1 MRYKEGDVV
10 TITTKHI
17 NPETMRTPN
26 DLWINP
32 IMTEMAGEKHVIAIA
47 SDGDE
52 YDTYKLIGH
61 VWWTW
66 DDWCFEES
74 DSLMDFSGVE
84 VLI

>member
-1 MRYKEGDVV
+1 MRYEEGDVV

-32 IMTEMAGEKHVIAIA
+32 KMMEMAGEKHVIARVH
-47 SDGDE
+47 DDVE
-52 YDTYKLIGH
+52 YDTYELKDCM
-61 VWWTW
+61 WTW
-66 DDWCFEES
+66 DDWCFEET

-84 VLI
+84 ALI

>member
-26 DLWINP
+26 GLWINP
-32 IMTEMAGEKHVIAIA
+32 IMMEMAGEKHVIAIA
-47 SDGDE
+47 SDYIE
-52 YDTYKLIGH
+52 YDTYELIGDD
-61 VWWTW
+61 WTW
-66 DDWCFEES
+66 DDWCFEET

-84 VLI
+84 ELI